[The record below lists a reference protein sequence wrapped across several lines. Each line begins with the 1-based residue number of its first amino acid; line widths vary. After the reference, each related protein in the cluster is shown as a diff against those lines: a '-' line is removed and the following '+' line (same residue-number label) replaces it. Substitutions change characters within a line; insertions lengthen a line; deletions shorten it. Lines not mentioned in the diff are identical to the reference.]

1 MQTQDRSRLT
11 VSMHSILNMN
21 TIHVYRRSSTTII
34 LNQLLTRDNLKLFI
48 TTTDSL
54 SQSTKS

>member
-21 TIHVYRRSSTTII
+21 IIHVYRRSSTTTI
-34 LNQLLTRDNLKLFI
+34 LNQLSTRDNLKLFI